1 MGYGPGVACYAV
13 LGVMAA
19 YSGLLLWHL
28 VQKLESDRF
37 PVRSFG
43 DLGYRIFGNW
53 FRIGTS
59 ATSFYKHVTRR
70 SCSVPCF
77 AEFAAHL

>member
-28 VQKLESDRF
+28 FLKLDSDRF
-37 PVRSFG
+37 PLRSFG

-53 FRIGTS
+53 FRIRMS
-59 ATSFYKHVTRR
+59 ATSFCKHVARR

-77 AEFAAHL
+77 ADFAARL